1 MKSRVLDISQGMNGK
16 QRVLIEFDEAWNDAP
31 DYLQNTDVDV
41 QIKRYRNKR
50 SLDANAYAWVLI
62 DKIAARLKLPKAEV
76 YREAIREIGG
86 VSTVVCLP
94 EKAAEKLV
102 QGWTKQ
108 GIGWQVELSPS
119 KLQRCINATLYY
131 GSSTYDTD
139 QMANLIDRIV
149 EEAKRLGIETAT
161 PDEIDRMK
169 DLWSA

>member
-62 DKIAARLKLPKAEV
+62 DKIAARLKVSKAEV

-102 QGWTKQ
+102 QGRTKQ

-131 GSSTYDTD
+131 GSSTYDTE
-139 QMANLIDRIV
+139 QMTNLIDRIV
-149 EEAKRLGIETAT
+149 DEAKRLGIETAT